1 MRARVTT
8 RREELKKLRR
18 RGVTKHMD
26 IEIIQNMAGEMR
38 VSQELKPSRNE
49 RDLYITAVCLVAGG
63 I

>member
-1 MRARVTT
+1 
-8 RREELKKLRR
+8 
-18 RGVTKHMD
+18 MD
-26 IEIIQNMAGEMR
+26 TEIIQNMAGEMR